1 MWERFNLP
9 FMSPYIRHMSSSN
22 EKRVKETHPT
32 HYEHGYRGTRDE
44 EDE

>member
-1 MWERFNLP
+1 
-9 FMSPYIRHMSSSN
+9 MSPYIRHMSSSN

-32 HYEHGYRGTRDE
+32 HYEDGGRIHRGTRDE